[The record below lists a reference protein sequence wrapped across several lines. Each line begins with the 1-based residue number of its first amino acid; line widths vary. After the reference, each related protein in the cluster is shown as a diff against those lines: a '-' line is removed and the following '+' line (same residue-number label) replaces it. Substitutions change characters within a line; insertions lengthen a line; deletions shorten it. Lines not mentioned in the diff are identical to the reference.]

1 MSRFHAGFEIE
12 LPLVFFCE
20 VKFIIFFQII
30 PYFHLHINNDLCY
43 QIKISLYQL
52 FLSPIHHLPKTK
64 MNLWFVRIN
73 LSMKSLTIYQ
83 IWIKKTREIKIFLII
98 IKKNSWNQKK
108 IYLDWILLLLVGWP
122 NWSASGLKKKLVK
135 SKFYTLGQERYKNG
149 NQWYWIGIA
158 NRDF

>member
-1 MSRFHAGFEIE
+1 M
-12 LPLVFFCE
+12 
-20 VKFIIFFQII
+20 II

-83 IWIKKTREIKIFLII
+83 IWIKKNSWNQNTPDYYKKKLVKSKGNLPGLNSSTVVMMTKLICFWI
-98 IKKNSWNQKK
+98 IKKNSWNQSSP
-108 IYLDWILLLLVGWP
+108 LWG
-122 NWSASGLKKKLVK
+122 K
-135 SKFYTLGQERYKNG
+135 SVTKMA
-149 NQWYWIGIA
+149 IGGTE
-158 NRDF
+158 